1 MAQAEVNIQKWR
13 EKEKEVRFSDYHRF
27 SLEKIADLSVGA

>member
-1 MAQAEVNIQKWR
+1 MAQAQVNIQKGR
-13 EKEKEVRFSDYHRF
+13 KKEKEVRFSDYQRF